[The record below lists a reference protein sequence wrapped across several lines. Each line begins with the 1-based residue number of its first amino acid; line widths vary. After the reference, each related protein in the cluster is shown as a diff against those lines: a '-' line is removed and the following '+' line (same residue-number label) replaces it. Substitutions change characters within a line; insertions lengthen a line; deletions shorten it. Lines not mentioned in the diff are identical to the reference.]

1 MFTAIRKCSHPIDS
15 STRAF
20 DAWALTTGNPTLAND
35 LWGKLYEKVLAEVK
49 TIKPVELGVS
59 RTRLRSLLSAI
70 TIDGVTYTVDS
81 DRMHDAQRDIAGDVV
96 HRRMVLSGSSQ
107 HPRLYLCAQP

>member
-1 MFTAIRKCSHPIDS
+1 MSAIRKCSHPIDS

-20 DAWALTTGNPTLAND
+20 DAWALTTGDPTKAND

-49 TIKPVELGVS
+49 AIQPVVLDTYRVW
-59 RTRLRSLLSAI
+59 RRLNPSEI

-81 DRMHDAQRDIAGDVV
+81 DRMHDAQHDIAGDVV
-96 HRRMVLSGSSQ
+96 HRRMVLSGSV
-107 HPRLYLCAQP
+107 